1 MEAASRAL
9 SSTRRMRARRAAAG
23 ASSRA
28 RVAAACMGRR
38 SVRGYREDTPRPDG
52 APVTDCYGSLRALH
66 DQEVA
71 HFLHALDRVGELLGA
86 AARLLVGGET
96 VQRDDAALGV
106 DVDLEHAQ
114 VRILEEI

>member
-1 MEAASRAL
+1 MEAARRAL

-28 RVAAACMGRR
+28 SVAAACMGRR
-38 SVRGYREDTPRPDG
+38 SVRGYREDTPRPGG
-52 APVTDCYGSLRALH
+52 ARVTDCYGSLRALH
-66 DQEVA
+66 HQEVA
-71 HFLHALDRVGELLGA
+71 DLLHALDRVRELLGA
-86 AARLLVGGET
+86 PARLLVGGKP

-114 VRILEEI
+114 VGVLEE